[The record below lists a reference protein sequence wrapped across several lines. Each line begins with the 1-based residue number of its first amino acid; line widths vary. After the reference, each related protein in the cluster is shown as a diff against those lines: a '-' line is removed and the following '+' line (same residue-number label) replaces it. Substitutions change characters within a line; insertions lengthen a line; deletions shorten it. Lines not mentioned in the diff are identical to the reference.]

1 MCELYRGY
9 IPLNGKAA
17 AMPFKNKQDHE
28 LYTLDQVK
36 HIQGYAGV
44 LADDT
49 ILIDVDETE
58 PAERLLGIVREKELK
73 CRVYKTTRGCHFLFR
88 NGGRVESNK
97 THTTLA
103 IGIEADIKL
112 GSRAS
117 YEALK
122 VDGVPRPLLYDA
134 GTYEVVPKWL
144 TPINTRISVYD
155 LGEADGRNSA
165 LFGYILPLQAAG
177 FTVEQCRETLH
188 LINDYIFKVHLDEHE
203 MATITRDA
211 SFEKQTFF
219 SDKGKFEFDK
229 FAHWLVDTYSIVK
242 IDGRLHI
249 YQDGVY
255 VPDESIIE
263 SAMIGEIRK
272 LSDAQRKEVLKYLNI
287 LVLQNTKRSDA
298 RYIAFNNG
306 IYDVYTSELLDFD
319 PNFVI
324 TNKIPFDYNP
334 NAESEVVNKTLNKL
348 ACNDPEVRALLEEM
362 IGYCFYTRNE
372 LGKAFVLIGDKANGK
387 STFLDMVTTALGTEN
402 VSSLD
407 MNELDENFKTAELFG
422 RLANIGDDIG
432 DEFIPNSA
440 IFKKLVTGNRL
451 TVARKF
457 GQPFDFNN
465 YSKLLFSANNLP
477 RIKDKTG
484 AVQRRLVIIPFHA
497 TFSKHDPDYDPYI
510 KYKLV
515 ESRNMEYLVKVGI
528 DGLKRV
534 LENQAFTECAQVAKE
549 LRDYEAINNPITVF
563 LDELEEDDVLNES
576 TRDVYSRYQ
585 QFCLADNLQPMGLGE
600 FSKAIKKKFAVDIV
614 DRRIDGKRLR
624 IFIKQED

>member
-1 MCELYRGY
+1 MCDLYRGY
-9 IPLNGKAA
+9 IPLAKGKSA
-17 AMPFKNKQDHE
+17 AMPFKNKRDDE
-28 LYTLDQVK
+28 LYTLDQVR

-44 LADDT
+44 LAQDT
-49 ILIDVDETE
+49 ILIDVDESE
-58 PAERLLGIVREKELK
+58 PAERLLKIVREKELK
-73 CRVYKTTRGCHFLFR
+73 CRVYKTTRGCHFLFK

-97 THTTLA
+97 THTMLA

-134 GTYEVVPKWL
+134 GTYDVVPKWL
-144 TPINTRISVYD
+144 TPVTTRIQLYD
-155 LGEADGRNSA
+155 LNEADGRNNA
-165 LFGYILPLQAAG
+165 LFSYILPLQAAG
-177 FTVEQCRETLH
+177 LTVEECKETLNI
-188 LINDYIFKVHLDEHE
+188 INQYIFKVRLDEHE

-219 SDKGKFEFDK
+219 TEKGKFEFDR

-249 YQDGVY
+249 YKDGIY
-255 VPDESIIE
+255 VPDENMIE
-263 SAMIGEIRK
+263 SCMIEEIRT

-287 LVLQNTKRSDA
+287 LVLNNVKRSDA

-306 IYDVYTSELLDFD
+306 IYDIFSDDLLDFD

-334 NAESEVVNKTLNKL
+334 NAESELVDKTLNKL

-362 IGYCFYTRNE
+362 VGYCFYTRNE
-372 LGKAFVLIGDKANGK
+372 LGKAFVLIGDKSNGK
-387 STFLDMVTTALGTEN
+387 STFLDMITTALGSDN

-407 MNELDENFKTAELFG
+407 MNELDETFKTAELFG
-422 RLANIGDDIG
+422 KLANIGDDIG

-440 IFKKLVTGNRL
+440 IFKKLVTGNR
-451 TVARKF
+451 VNVQRKYAN
-457 GQPFDFNN
+457 PFDFNN

-497 TFSKHDPDYDPYI
+497 TFSKSDPDYDPFI
-510 KYKLV
+510 RYKLV
-515 ESRNMEYLVKVGI
+515 EPKNVEYLIKCGVQ
-528 DGLKRV
+528 GLKRV
-534 LENQAFTECAQVAKE
+534 LENQAFSECKQVEKE
-549 LRDYEAINNPITVF
+549 LKDYEAVNNPITMF
-563 LDELEEDDVLNES
+563 MDELEEEDVINES
-576 TRDVYSRYQ
+576 TRDVYSKYQ
-585 QFCLADNLQPMGLGE
+585 QYCLADNLQPMGLGE
-600 FSKAIKKKFAVDIV
+600 FSKSIKKRFSVDIA
-614 DRRIDGKRLR
+614 DRRVDGKRLR
-624 IFIKQED
+624 IFVKA

>member
-1 MCELYRGY
+1 MCDLYRGY

-17 AMPFKNKQDHE
+17 AMPFKNKRDDE
-28 LYTLDQVK
+28 LYTLDQVR
-36 HIQGYAGV
+36 HIQGYGGV
-44 LADDT
+44 LAQDT

-58 PAERLLGIVREKELK
+58 PAERLLKIVREKELK
-73 CRVYKTTRGCHFLFR
+73 CRVYKTTRGCHFLFK
-88 NGGRVESNK
+88 NGGRVDSNK

-122 VDGVPRPLLYDA
+122 VDGTPRPLLYDA

-144 TPINTRISVYD
+144 VPINTRIHVYD
-155 LGEADGRNSA
+155 LSEADGRNTA
-165 LFGYILPLQAAG
+165 LFSYILPLQAAG
-177 FTVEQCRETLH
+177 LSVDECKDTLH
-188 LINDYIFKVHLDEHE
+188 LINEYIFKVRLDEHE

-219 SDKGKFEFDK
+219 NEKGKFEFDR

-249 YQDGVY
+249 YQDGIY

-306 IYDVYTSELLDFD
+306 IYDIFSDELLDFN
-319 PNFVI
+319 PSFVV

-334 NAESEVVNKTLNKL
+334 NAESEVVDKTLDKL
-348 ACNDPEVRALLEEM
+348 ACNDKEVRALLEEM
-362 IGYCFYTRNE
+362 VGYCFYTRNE
-372 LGKAFVLIGDKANGK
+372 LGKAFILIGDKSNGK
-387 STFLDMVTTALGTEN
+387 STFLDMVTTALGHEN
-402 VSSLD
+402 VSALD
-407 MNELDENFKTAELFG
+407 LNELDETFKTAELFSK
-422 RLANIGDDIG
+422 LANIGDDIG
-432 DEFIPNSA
+432 DEFIANSA
-440 IFKKLVTGNRL
+440 IFKKLVTGNR
-451 TVARKF
+451 VNVQRKF
-457 GQPFDFNN
+457 ANPFDFNN
-465 YSKLLFSANNLP
+465 YAKLLFSANNLP

-497 TFSKHDPDYDPYI
+497 NFSKKDPDYDPYI

-515 ESRNMEYLVKVGI
+515 EPQNIEYLVKCGVE
-528 DGLKRV
+528 GLKRV
-534 LENQAFTECAQVAKE
+534 LENQAFSECAQVNKE
-549 LRDYEAINNPITVF
+549 LRDYEAVNNPITVF
-563 LDELEEDDVLNES
+563 LDELEEEDVVNES
-576 TRDVYSRYQ
+576 TRDVYSKYQ
-585 QFCLADNLQPMGLGE
+585 QFCLADNLNPMGLGE
-600 FSKAIKKKFAVDIV
+600 FSKAVKKKFDVDIV
-614 DRRIDGKRLR
+614 DRRVDGKRLR
-624 IFIKQED
+624 IFIKS

>member
-1 MCELYRGY
+1 MCDLYRGY

-17 AMPFKNKQDHE
+17 AMPFKNKRDDE
-28 LYTLDQVK
+28 LYTLDQVR

-44 LADDT
+44 LAQDT

-58 PAERLLGIVREKELK
+58 PAERLLKIVREKQLK
-73 CRVYKTTRGCHFLFR
+73 CRVYQTTRGCHFLFK

-97 THTTLA
+97 THTMLA
-103 IGIEADIKL
+103 LGLEADIKL

-122 VDGVPRPLLYDA
+122 VDGTPRPLLYDA

-144 TPINTRISVYD
+144 VPINTRIHVYD
-155 LGEADGRNSA
+155 LSEADGRNTA
-165 LFGYILPLQAAG
+165 LFSYILPLQAAG
-177 FTVEQCRETLH
+177 LSVDECKETLN
-188 LINDYIFKVHLDEHE
+188 LINDYIFKVRLDEHE

-219 SDKGKFEFDK
+219 NEKGKFEFDR

-249 YQDGVY
+249 YQDGIY

-287 LVLQNTKRSDA
+287 LVLHNTKRSDA
-298 RYIAFNNG
+298 RYIAFTNG
-306 IYDVYTSELLDFD
+306 IYDIFTNELLDFD

-334 NAESEVVNKTLNKL
+334 KAESEVVDRTLNKL
-348 ACNDPEVRALLEEM
+348 ACNDKEVRALLEEM
-362 IGYCFYTRNE
+362 VGYCFYTRNE
-372 LGKAFVLIGDKANGK
+372 LGKAFILIGDKSNGK
-387 STFLDMVTTALGTEN
+387 STFLDMVTTALGHEN
-402 VSSLD
+402 VSALD
-407 MNELDENFKTAELFG
+407 LNVLDETFKTAELFSK
-422 RLANIGDDIG
+422 LANIGDDIG
-432 DEFIPNSA
+432 DEFIANSA
-440 IFKKLVTGNRL
+440 IFKKLVTGNR
-451 TVARKF
+451 VNVQRKF
-457 GQPFDFNN
+457 ANPFDFNN
-465 YSKLLFSANNLP
+465 YAKLLFSANNLP

-497 TFSKHDPDYDPYI
+497 NFSKKDPDYDPYI

-515 ESRNMEYLVKVGI
+515 EPKNMEYLIKCGI
-528 DGLKRV
+528 EGLKRV
-534 LENQAFTECAQVAKE
+534 LENQAFSECAQVNKE
-549 LRDYEAINNPITVF
+549 LRDYEAVNNPITVF
-563 LDELEEDDVLNES
+563 LDELEEEDVVNES
-576 TRDVYSRYQ
+576 TRDVYSKYQ
-585 QFCLADNLQPMGLGE
+585 QFCLADNLNPMGLGE
-600 FSKAIKKKFAVDIV
+600 FSKAIKKRFDVEIV
-614 DRRIDGKRLR
+614 DRRVDGKRLR
-624 IFIKQED
+624 IFVKS

>member
-1 MCELYRGY
+1 MCDLYRGY

-17 AMPFKNKQDHE
+17 AMPFKNKRDDE
-28 LYTLDQVK
+28 LYTLDQVR

-44 LADDT
+44 LAQDT

-58 PAERLLGIVREKELK
+58 PAERLLKIVREKQLK
-73 CRVYKTTRGCHFLFR
+73 CRVYQTTRGCHFLFK

-97 THTTLA
+97 THTMLA
-103 IGIEADIKL
+103 LGLEADIKL

-122 VDGVPRPLLYDA
+122 VDGTPRPLLYDA

-144 TPINTRISVYD
+144 VPINTRIHVYD
-155 LGEADGRNSA
+155 LSEADGRNTA
-165 LFGYILPLQAAG
+165 LFSYILPLQAAG
-177 FTVEQCRETLH
+177 LSVDECKETLN
-188 LINDYIFKVHLDEHE
+188 LINDYIFKVRLDEHE

-219 SDKGKFEFDK
+219 NEKGKFEFDR

-249 YQDGVY
+249 YQDGIY

-287 LVLQNTKRSDA
+287 LVLHNTKRSDA
-298 RYIAFNNG
+298 RYIAFTNG
-306 IYDVYTSELLDFD
+306 IYDIFTNELLDFD

-334 NAESEVVNKTLNKL
+334 KAESEVVDRTLNKL
-348 ACNDPEVRALLEEM
+348 ACNDKEVRALLEEM
-362 IGYCFYTRNE
+362 VGYCFYTRNE
-372 LGKAFVLIGDKANGK
+372 LGKAFILIGDKSNGK
-387 STFLDMVTTALGTEN
+387 STFLDMVTTALGHEN
-402 VSSLD
+402 VSALD
-407 MNELDENFKTAELFG
+407 LNELDETFKTAELFSK
-422 RLANIGDDIG
+422 LANIGDDIG
-432 DEFIPNSA
+432 DEFIANSA
-440 IFKKLVTGNRL
+440 IFKKLVTGNR
-451 TVARKF
+451 VNVQRKF
-457 GQPFDFNN
+457 ANPFDFNN
-465 YSKLLFSANNLP
+465 YAKLLFSANNLP

-497 TFSKHDPDYDPYI
+497 NFSKKDPDYDPYI

-515 ESRNMEYLVKVGI
+515 EPKNMEYLIKCGI
-528 DGLKRV
+528 EGLKRV
-534 LENQAFTECAQVAKE
+534 LENQAFSECAQVNKE
-549 LRDYEAINNPITVF
+549 LRDYEAVNNPITVF
-563 LDELEEDDVLNES
+563 LDELEEEDVVNES
-576 TRDVYSRYQ
+576 TRDVYSKYQ
-585 QFCLADNLQPMGLGE
+585 QFCLADNLNPMGLGE
-600 FSKAIKKKFAVDIV
+600 FSKAIKKRFDVEIV
-614 DRRIDGKRLR
+614 DRRVDGKRLR
-624 IFIKQED
+624 IFVKS

>member
-1 MCELYRGY
+1 MCDLYRGY

-17 AMPFKNKQDHE
+17 AMPFKNKRDDE
-28 LYTLDQVK
+28 LYTLDQVR
-36 HIQGYAGV
+36 HIHGYAGV
-44 LADDT
+44 LAQDT

-58 PAERLLGIVREKELK
+58 PAERLLKIVREKELK

-122 VDGVPRPLLYDA
+122 VDGTPRPLLYDA

-144 TPINTRISVYD
+144 IPINTRITVYD
-155 LGEADGRNSA
+155 LDEADGRNTA
-165 LFGYILPLQAAG
+165 LFSYILPLQAAG
-177 FTVEQCRETLH
+177 LSVDECKETLN
-188 LINDYIFKVHLDEHE
+188 LINEYIFKVRLDEHE

-219 SDKGKFEFDK
+219 NERGKFEFDR

-249 YQDGVY
+249 YQDGIY
-255 VPDESIIE
+255 VPDENIIE

-287 LVLQNTKRSDA
+287 LVLSNTKRSDA

-306 IYDVYTSELLDFD
+306 IYDIFTDELLDFD

-324 TNKIPFDYNP
+324 TNKIPFNYNP
-334 NAESEVVNKTLNKL
+334 KAESEVVDRTLNKL
-348 ACNDPEVRALLEEM
+348 ACQDKEVRALLEEM
-362 IGYCFYTRNE
+362 VGYCFYTRNE
-372 LGKAFVLIGDKANGK
+372 LGKAFILIGDKSNGK
-387 STFLDMVTTALGTEN
+387 STFLDMITTALGSEN

-407 MNELDENFKTAELFG
+407 MNELDETFKTAELFG
-422 RLANIGDDIG
+422 KLANIGDDIG

-440 IFKKLVTGNRL
+440 IFKKLVTGNR
-451 TVARKF
+451 VNVQRKF
-457 GQPFDFNN
+457 ANPFDFNN

-497 TFSKHDPDYDPYI
+497 TFSKKDPDYDPFI
-510 KYKLV
+510 RYKLV
-515 ESRNMEYLVKVGI
+515 EPHNMEYLIKCGVQ
-528 DGLKRV
+528 GLKRV
-534 LENQAFTECAQVAKE
+534 LENQAFSECAQVTKE
-549 LRDYEAINNPITVF
+549 LRDYEAVNNPITVF
-563 LDELEEDDVLNES
+563 LDELEEDEVVNES
-576 TRDVYSRYQ
+576 TRDVYSKYQ
-585 QFCLADNLQPMGLGE
+585 QFCLADNLNPMGLGE
-600 FSKAIKKKFAVDIV
+600 FSKAIKKRFNVDIV
-614 DRRIDGKRLR
+614 DRRVDGKRLR
-624 IFIKQED
+624 IFVKS

>member
-1 MCELYRGY
+1 MCDLYRGY

-17 AMPFKNKQDHE
+17 AMPFKNKRDDE
-28 LYTLDQVK
+28 LYTLEQVR

-44 LADDT
+44 LAQDT

-58 PAERLLGIVREKELK
+58 PAERLLRIVREKELK

-88 NGGRVESNK
+88 NGGRVDSNK

-122 VDGVPRPLLYDA
+122 VDGTPRPLLYDA

-144 TPINTRISVYD
+144 VPINTRIHVYD
-155 LGEADGRNSA
+155 LSEADGRNTA
-165 LFGYILPLQAAG
+165 LFSYILPLQAAG
-177 FTVEQCRETLH
+177 LTIDECKDTLH
-188 LINDYIFKVHLDEHE
+188 IINEYIFKVRLDEHE
-203 MATITRDA
+203 MSTITRDA

-219 SDKGKFEFDK
+219 TEKGRFEFDR
-229 FAHWLVDTYSIVK
+229 FAHWLVNTYSIVK

-287 LVLQNTKRSDA
+287 LVRENTKRSDA

-306 IYDVYTSELLDFD
+306 IYDIFTDELLNFD
-319 PNFVI
+319 PSFVI

-334 NAESEVVNKTLNKL
+334 NAKSDVVDKTLSKL

-362 IGYCFYTRNE
+362 VGYCFYTRNE
-372 LGKAFVLIGDKANGK
+372 LGKAFILIGDKSNGK
-387 STFLDMVTTALGTEN
+387 STFLDMITTALGSEN

-407 MNELDENFKTAELFG
+407 MNELDETFKTAELFG
-422 RLANIGDDIG
+422 KLANIGDDIG

-440 IFKKLVTGNRL
+440 IFKKLVTGNR
-451 TVARKF
+451 VNVQRKF
-457 GQPFDFNN
+457 ANPFDFNN

-497 TFSKHDPDYDPYI
+497 TFSKNDPDYDPFI
-510 KYKLV
+510 RYKLV
-515 ESRNMEYLVKVGI
+515 EAHNIEYLIKRGI
-528 DGLKRV
+528 EGLKRV
-534 LENQAFTECAQVAKE
+534 LENQAFSECAQVNKE
-549 LRDYEAINNPITVF
+549 LRDYEAVNNPITVF
-563 LDELEEDDVLNES
+563 LDELDEDDVVNES

-585 QFCLADNLQPMGLGE
+585 QFCLADNLNPMGLGE
-600 FSKAIKKKFAVDIV
+600 FSKAIKKRFDVDIV
-614 DRRIDGKRLR
+614 DRRVDGKRLR
-624 IFIKQED
+624 IFVKS

>member
-1 MCELYRGY
+1 MCDLYRGY
-9 IPLNGKAA
+9 IPLAKGKSA
-17 AMPFKNKQDHE
+17 AMPFKNKRDDE
-28 LYTLDQVK
+28 LYTLDQVR

-44 LADDT
+44 LAQDT
-49 ILIDVDETE
+49 ILIDVDESE
-58 PAERLLGIVREKELK
+58 PAERLLKIVREKELK
-73 CRVYKTTRGCHFLFR
+73 CRVYKTTRGCHFLFK

-97 THTTLA
+97 THAMLA

-134 GTYEVVPKWL
+134 GTYDMVPKWL
-144 TPINTRISVYD
+144 TPVTTRIQLYD
-155 LGEADGRNSA
+155 LDESDGRNNA
-165 LFGYILPLQAAG
+165 LFSYILPLQAAG
-177 FTVEQCRETLH
+177 LTVEECKETLNI
-188 LINDYIFKVHLDEHE
+188 INQYIFKVRLDEHE

-219 SDKGKFEFDK
+219 TEKGKFEFDR

-249 YQDGVY
+249 YKDGIY
-255 VPDESIIE
+255 VPDENMIE
-263 SAMIGEIRK
+263 SCMIEEIRT

-287 LVLQNTKRSDA
+287 LVLNNVKRSDA

-306 IYDVYTSELLDFD
+306 IYDIFSDDLLDFD

-334 NAESEVVNKTLNKL
+334 NAESELVDKTLNKL

-362 IGYCFYTRNE
+362 VGYCFYTRNE
-372 LGKAFVLIGDKANGK
+372 LGKAFVLIGDKSNGK
-387 STFLDMVTTALGTEN
+387 STFLDMITTALGSDN

-407 MNELDENFKTAELFG
+407 MNELDETFKTAELFG
-422 RLANIGDDIG
+422 KLANIGDDIG

-440 IFKKLVTGNRL
+440 IFKKLVTGNR
-451 TVARKF
+451 VNVQRKYAN
-457 GQPFDFNN
+457 PFDFNN

-497 TFSKHDPDYDPYI
+497 TFSKSDPDYDPFI
-510 KYKLV
+510 RYKLV
-515 ESRNMEYLVKVGI
+515 EPKNVEYLIKCGVQ
-528 DGLKRV
+528 GLKRV
-534 LENQAFTECAQVAKE
+534 LENQAFSECKQVEKE
-549 LRDYEAINNPITVF
+549 LKDYEAVNNPITVF
-563 LDELEEDDVLNES
+563 MDELEEEDVINES
-576 TRDVYSRYQ
+576 TRDVYSKYQ
-585 QFCLADNLQPMGLGE
+585 QYCLADNLQPMGLGE
-600 FSKAIKKKFAVDIV
+600 FSKSIKKRFSVEIA
-614 DRRIDGKRLR
+614 DRRVDGKRLR
-624 IFIKQED
+624 IFVKA

>member
-1 MCELYRGY
+1 MCDLYRGY
-9 IPLNGKAA
+9 IPLAKGKSA
-17 AMPFKNKQDHE
+17 AMPFKNKRDDE
-28 LYTLDQVK
+28 LYTLDQVR

-44 LADDT
+44 LAQDT
-49 ILIDVDETE
+49 ILIDVDESE
-58 PAERLLGIVREKELK
+58 PAERLLKIVREKELK
-73 CRVYKTTRGCHFLFR
+73 CRVYKTTRGCHFLFK

-97 THTTLA
+97 THTMLA

-134 GTYEVVPKWL
+134 GTYDVVPKWL
-144 TPINTRISVYD
+144 TPVTTRIQLYD
-155 LGEADGRNSA
+155 LNEADGRNNA
-165 LFGYILPLQAAG
+165 LFSYILPLQAAG
-177 FTVEQCRETLH
+177 LTVEECKETLNI
-188 LINDYIFKVHLDEHE
+188 INQYIFKVRLDEHE

-219 SDKGKFEFDK
+219 TEKGKFEFDR

-249 YQDGVY
+249 YKDGIY
-255 VPDESIIE
+255 VPDENMIE
-263 SAMIGEIRK
+263 SCMIEEIRT

-287 LVLQNTKRSDA
+287 LVLNNVKRSDA

-306 IYDVYTSELLDFD
+306 IYDIFSDDLLDFD

-324 TNKIPFDYNP
+324 TNKIPFNYNP
-334 NAESEVVNKTLNKL
+334 NAESELVDKTLNKL

-362 IGYCFYTRNE
+362 VGYCFYTRNE
-372 LGKAFVLIGDKANGK
+372 LGKAFVLIGDKSNGK
-387 STFLDMVTTALGTEN
+387 STFLDMITTALGSDN

-407 MNELDENFKTAELFG
+407 MNELDETFKTAELFG
-422 RLANIGDDIG
+422 KLANIGDDIG

-440 IFKKLVTGNRL
+440 IFKKLVTGNR
-451 TVARKF
+451 VNVQRKYAN
-457 GQPFDFNN
+457 PFDFNN

-497 TFSKHDPDYDPYI
+497 TFSKSDPDYDPFI
-510 KYKLV
+510 RYKLV
-515 ESRNMEYLVKVGI
+515 EPKNVEYLIKCGVQ
-528 DGLKRV
+528 GLKRV
-534 LENQAFTECAQVAKE
+534 LENQAFSECKQVEKE
-549 LRDYEAINNPITVF
+549 LKDYEAVNNPITVF
-563 LDELEEDDVLNES
+563 MDELEEEDVINES
-576 TRDVYSRYQ
+576 TRDVYSKYQ
-585 QFCLADNLQPMGLGE
+585 QYCLADNLQPMGLGE
-600 FSKAIKKKFAVDIV
+600 FSKSIKKRFSVEIA
-614 DRRIDGKRLR
+614 DRRVDGKRLR
-624 IFIKQED
+624 IFVKA

>member
-1 MCELYRGY
+1 MCDLYRGY

-17 AMPFKNKQDHE
+17 AMPFKNKRDDE
-28 LYTLDQVK
+28 LYTLDQVR

-44 LADDT
+44 LAQDT

-58 PAERLLGIVREKELK
+58 PAERLLKIVREKQLK
-73 CRVYKTTRGCHFLFR
+73 CRVYQTTRGCHFLFR

-122 VDGVPRPLLYDA
+122 VDGTPRPLLYDA

-144 TPINTRISVYD
+144 VPINTRIHVYD
-155 LGEADGRNSA
+155 LSEADGRNTA
-165 LFGYILPLQAAG
+165 LFSYILPLQAAG
-177 FTVEQCRETLH
+177 LSVDECKETLN
-188 LINDYIFKVHLDEHE
+188 LINDYIFKVRLDEHE

-219 SDKGKFEFDK
+219 NEKGKFEFDR

-249 YQDGVY
+249 YQDGIY

-306 IYDVYTSELLDFD
+306 IYDIFTNELLDFD
-319 PNFVI
+319 PNFII
-324 TNKIPFDYNP
+324 TNKIPFNYNA
-334 NAESEVVNKTLNKL
+334 NAESEVVDKTLNKL
-348 ACNDPEVRALLEEM
+348 ACNDKEVRALLEEM
-362 IGYCFYTRNE
+362 VGYCFYTRNE
-372 LGKAFVLIGDKANGK
+372 LGKAFILIGDKSNGK
-387 STFLDMVTTALGTEN
+387 STFLDMVTTALGHEN
-402 VSSLD
+402 VSALD
-407 MNELDENFKTAELFG
+407 LNELDETFKTAELFSK
-422 RLANIGDDIG
+422 LANIGDDIG
-432 DEFIPNSA
+432 DEFIANSA
-440 IFKKLVTGNRL
+440 IFKKLVTGNR
-451 TVARKF
+451 VNVQRKF
-457 GQPFDFNN
+457 ANPFDFNN
-465 YSKLLFSANNLP
+465 YAKLLFSANNLP

-497 TFSKHDPDYDPYI
+497 TFSKKDPDYDPYI

-515 ESRNMEYLVKVGI
+515 EPKNMEFLIKCGI
-528 DGLKRV
+528 EGLKRV
-534 LENQAFTECAQVAKE
+534 LENQAFSECAQVNKE
-549 LRDYEAINNPITVF
+549 LRDYEAVNNPITVF
-563 LDELEEDDVLNES
+563 LDELEEDDVVNES
-576 TRDVYSRYQ
+576 TRDVYSKYQ
-585 QFCLADNLQPMGLGE
+585 QFCLADNLNPMGLGE
-600 FSKAIKKKFAVDIV
+600 FSKAVKKKFSVDIV
-614 DRRIDGKRLR
+614 DRRVDGKRLR
-624 IFIKQED
+624 IFVQS

>member
-1 MCELYRGY
+1 MCDLYRGY

-17 AMPFKNKQDHE
+17 AMPFKNKRDDE
-28 LYTLDQVK
+28 LYTLDQVR

-44 LADDT
+44 LAQDT

-58 PAERLLGIVREKELK
+58 PAERLLKIVREKELK
-73 CRVYKTTRGCHFLFR
+73 CRVYKTTRGCHFLFK

-97 THTTLA
+97 THTMLA

-144 TPINTRISVYD
+144 TPVTTRIQLYD
-155 LGEADGRNSA
+155 LGEADGRNNA
-165 LFGYILPLQAAG
+165 LFSYILPLQAAG
-177 FTVEQCRETLH
+177 MTVEECKETLNI
-188 LINDYIFKVHLDEHE
+188 INQYIFKVRLDEHE

-219 SDKGKFEFDK
+219 TERGKFEFDR
-229 FAHWLVDTYSIVK
+229 FAHWLVDTYSIIK

-249 YQDGVY
+249 YKDGIY
-255 VPDESIIE
+255 VPDETIIE
-263 SAMIGEIRK
+263 SCMIEEIRT

-287 LVLQNTKRSDA
+287 LVLNNVKRSDA

-306 IYDVYTSELLDFD
+306 IYDIFTDELLDFD
-319 PNFVI
+319 PNFII

-334 NAESEVVNKTLNKL
+334 NAESEIVDKTLNKL
-348 ACNDPEVRALLEEM
+348 ACNDTEVRALLEEM
-362 IGYCFYTRNE
+362 VGYCFYTRNE
-372 LGKAFVLIGDKANGK
+372 LGKAFILIGDKSNGK
-387 STFLDMVTTALGTEN
+387 STFLDMITTTLGSDN

-407 MNELDENFKTAELFG
+407 MNELDETFKTAELFG
-422 RLANIGDDIG
+422 KLANIGDDIG

-440 IFKKLVTGNRL
+440 IFKKLVTGNR
-451 TVARKF
+451 VNVQRKF
-457 GQPFDFNN
+457 ANPFDFNN

-497 TFSKHDPDYDPYI
+497 TFSKNDPDYDPFI
-510 KYKLV
+510 RYKLV
-515 ESRNMEYLVKVGI
+515 EPKNIEYLIKCGI
-528 DGLKRV
+528 SGLKRV
-534 LENQAFTECAQVAKE
+534 LENQAFSECAQVNKE
-549 LRDYEAINNPITVF
+549 LRDYEAVNNPITVF
-563 LDELEEDDVLNES
+563 MDELDEEDVVNES
-576 TRDVYSRYQ
+576 TRDVYSKYQ
-585 QFCLADNLQPMGLGE
+585 QYCLADNLQPMGLGE
-600 FSKAIKKKFAVDIV
+600 FSKAIKKKFGVEIV
-614 DRRIDGKRLR
+614 DRRVDGKRLR
-624 IFIKQED
+624 IFVKA

>member
-1 MCELYRGY
+1 MCDLYRGY

-17 AMPFKNKQDHE
+17 AMPFKNKRDDE
-28 LYTLDQVK
+28 LYTLEQVR
-36 HIQGYAGV
+36 HIQGYGGV
-44 LADDT
+44 LAQDT
-49 ILIDVDETE
+49 ILIDVDESE
-58 PAERLLGIVREKELK
+58 PAERLLKIVREKELK
-73 CRVYKTTRGCHFLFR
+73 CRVYKTTRGCHFLFK

-122 VDGVPRPLLYDA
+122 VDGTPRPLLYDA
-134 GTYEVVPKWL
+134 GTYDVVPKWL
-144 TPINTRISVYD
+144 VPINTRIAVYD
-155 LGEADGRNSA
+155 LGESDGRNTA
-165 LFGYILPLQAAG
+165 LFSYILPLQAAG
-177 FTVEQCRETLH
+177 LSVEDCKETLH
-188 LINDYIFKVHLDEHE
+188 LINDYIFKVRLDEHE

-219 SDKGKFEFDK
+219 TEKGKFEFDR

-249 YQDGVY
+249 YQDGIY

-298 RYIAFNNG
+298 RFIAFKNG
-306 IYDVYTSELLDFD
+306 IYDIFSDELLDFD
-319 PNFVI
+319 PSFVI
-324 TNKIPFDYNP
+324 TNKIPFNYNP
-334 NAESEVVNKTLNKL
+334 NAESTVVDRTLNKL

-362 IGYCFYTRNE
+362 VGYCFYTRNE
-372 LGKAFVLIGDKANGK
+372 LGKAFILIGDKSNGK
-387 STFLDMVTTALGTEN
+387 STFLDMITTALGSEN

-407 MNELDENFKTAELFG
+407 MNELDETFKTAELFG
-422 RLANIGDDIG
+422 KLANIGDDIG

-440 IFKKLVTGNRL
+440 IFKKLVTGNR
-451 TVARKF
+451 VNVQRKF
-457 GQPFDFNN
+457 ANPFDFNN

-497 TFSKHDPDYDPYI
+497 TFSKKDPDYDPFI
-510 KYKLV
+510 RYKLV
-515 ESRNMEYLVKVGI
+515 EDKNIEFLIRCGI
-528 DGLKRV
+528 EGLKRV
-534 LENQAFTECAQVAKE
+534 LENQAFSECAQVTKE
-549 LRDYEAINNPITVF
+549 LRDYEAVNNPITVF
-563 LDELEEDDVLNES
+563 LDELEEEDVINES
-576 TRDVYSRYQ
+576 TRDVYSKYQ
-585 QFCLADNLQPMGLGE
+585 QFCLADNLNPMGLGE
-600 FSKAIKKKFAVDIV
+600 FSKAIKKKFGVEIA
-614 DRRIDGKRLR
+614 DRRVDGKRLR
-624 IFIKQED
+624 IFVKS